1 MAQET
6 GAMKAATSRQ
16 DDPVM
21 TRAHSAWSWASTS
34 TGGALPRRDDVPGVP
49 PAQVQPM
56 AGQDYGDPLLRDVWK
71 LVAVAVVGWLIL
83 LGLTLFTLS
92 TLAQQPP
99 PAPSAAPARSKVI
112 APGFSGIQPQQPGP
126 ARETTR

>member
-6 GAMKAATSRQ
+6 RALKAETSRQ

-21 TRAHSAWSWASTS
+21 TRDHSAWSSASTS
-34 TGGALPRRDDVPGVP
+34 TGGAPARPDHVPGAP

-56 AGQDYGDPLLRDVWK
+56 AGQNYRDPLLRDVWK
-71 LVAVAVVGWLIL
+71 QVAIAVVGWLIL
-83 LGLTLFTLS
+83 LGLTLLILS
-92 TLAQQPP
+92 ALAQQPP
-99 PAPSAAPARSKVI
+99 PAPSAAPVRSI

-126 ARETTR
+126 ARETKR